1 LNKESNDKV
10 LVIGSGPAGLR
21 AAMDLAELGIHV
33 LLVEKRGELGGGS
46 NKMEIS
52 FPSPRLHSDRAGPW
66 TYDRI
71 L

>member
-1 LNKESNDKV
+1 MKNLNKESNDKV

-33 LLVEKRGELGGGS
+33 LLVEKRGELGGAPIRW
-46 NKMEIS
+46 KY
-52 FPSPRLHSDRAGPW
+52 HSLAPDFTP
-66 TYDRI
+66 TEQSLD